1 MAGTMSTVPPVTEPR
16 TIDLPPLSVRA
27 AVTPA
32 SINKE
37 ARTVDLV
44 FSTGAPVRRYDWSA
58 DTYYLEKLSLDPKHV
73 RLGRLNS
80 GAPLLDTHSGWSLES
95 QLGVVEDGT
104 AKVNGSI
111 GTATV
116 RFSSRP
122 YVDDAWTNVA
132 ERIVRNVS
140 VGYMVYAYEEV
151 NKVGELPVRTAIDW
165 EPYEI
170 SLVPMPAD
178 PGAQTRDGKPEKPT
192 LRTYPCQI
200 ITRGET
206 ATIQEPAMQPEE
218 TRTAE
223 DQPELIVERVPAVPA
238 QRAADPPVEPNDTDR
253 GIQTERERVNGIML
267 ACRAARLGV
276 AFQDKLINDG
286 VSLLEAQTR
295 VFKVLQG
302 QEAPASRGQIEMG
315 TPPEVHERAGIAE
328 ALLHRASPTAFP
340 MTERGRAYR
349 GLTILGVG
357 EMFLK
362 ARGIRT
368 SGMSPSDLAGLVLGL
383 NQRGAGYHTT
393 SDFPELLADVANKT
407 MQKAYEEAPQT
418 FSAIARQITA
428 KDFKNINMTQFGEAP
443 TLLEVKQHGEYT
455 RGTIVD
461 SKETFALKTY
471 GRIFA
476 ITRQA
481 IINDDMSAFST
492 VPMKFGRQA
501 RVLESDLIW
510 AQITGNPTMGD
521 GNALFSSA
529 HSNLETDGDHI
540 DINSLSRARKSIRV
554 QKGQDGVTRLNL
566 TPKYL
571 IVPPSLETKAA
582 QFTSQITPAT
592 AANQNPFSGLLQVVA
607 EPRLEDNSVTAWY
620 MASDN
625 ALIDIVV
632 YAFLEGQTGPT
643 IEQRVGFD
651 VDGVEIKARHDV
663 AALVVDWRGIHKDP
677 GDLDS

>member
-1 MAGTMSTVPPVTEPR
+1 M
-16 TIDLPPLSVRA
+16 RA
-27 AVTPA
+27 SVTPA
-32 SINKE
+32 SINDD
-37 ARTVDLV
+37 ARTVDLT
-44 FSTGAPVRRYDWSA
+44 FSTGAPVRRYDWNA
-58 DTYYLEKLSLDPKHV
+58 GTYYLEKLSLDPKSV
-73 RLGRLNS
+73 RLDRLNN
-80 GAPLLDTHSGWSLES
+80 GGPLLDTHSGWSLAS

-104 AKVNGSI
+104 AKVNGKA
-111 GTATV
+111 GVATV
-116 RFSSRP
+116 RFSRR
-122 YVDDAWTNVA
+122 DDVEPVWGDVKD
-132 ERIVRNVS
+132 RIIRNVS
-140 VGYMVYAYEEV
+140 VGYMVYVYEEV
-151 NKVGELPVRTAIDW
+151 NEAGKLPVRTAIDW
-165 EPYEI
+165 EPYEV

-192 LRTYPCQI
+192 LRTNPCQI

-206 ATIQEPAMQPEE
+206 ATIQEPSMPEE

-223 DQPELIVERVPAVPA
+223 DQSELIVERVPPVAA
-238 QRAADPPVEPNDTDR
+238 QRAVDPPIEPNDTDR
-253 GIQTERERVNGIML
+253 GITVERERVNGIML
-267 ACRAARLGV
+267 ACRAARLGTGI
-276 AFQDKLINDG
+276 QDKLINDG

-295 VFKVLQG
+295 VFKILQG

-315 TPPEVHERAGIAE
+315 TPPEVHERAGITE

-340 MTERGRAYR
+340 LTDKGRAYR

-357 EMFLK
+357 ELFLK

-383 NQRGAGYHTT
+383 NQRGAGYHST

-418 FSAIARQITA
+418 FSTIARQITA

-510 AQITGNPTMGD
+510 AQITSNPTMGD
-521 GNALFSSA
+521 SNALFSAA